1 MKFKCHQKYLS
12 HKEGCK
18 KAGVTEAANR
28 PSEAPSSITNASSP
42 SKESL
47 STLES
52 APNTNLLNLV
62 SNKELFVTTERAP
75 NVSLLPDLSLS
86 RESLP
91 TAKSAPYTDVL
102 EDLPSSKESLTY
114 TRSAPNIELL
124 PDLSGSQEFLSI
136 LDTPYNDQDNMGSV
150 METSNPPIE
159 APNTDTISSKG
170 IHFERECNV
179 VLDDVLEIK
188 AKKKGGEIVQGYQ
201 CYPCR
206 MVFISYRG
214 LEVHR
219 RGHPECFNYAFQC
232 DVCTR
237 SFKNDKGL
245 RQHQDRY
252 NCGPASLTIDPLS
265 SQGVS
270 SDCHQSVDCNDRLLA
285 GSDSHY
291 IAYSQHDFETEREE
305 SGRKGKY

>member
-18 KAGVTEAANR
+18 KAGIIEADNRPTEAQ
-28 PSEAPSSITNASSP
+28 SSITNASSP

-102 EDLPSSKESLTY
+102 EDLPSSKESLTC

-124 PDLSGSQEFLSI
+124 PDLSESQEFLSTF
-136 LDTPYNDQDNMGSV
+136 DTPFNDQDNMASV
-150 METSNPPIE
+150 VETSNPPIE

-188 AKKKGGEIVQGYQ
+188 AKKKGAKSCRVTSVTHVAWFL
-201 CYPCR
+201 YPIEVSRCIDVDIQNVSTTHFNVMFVPGLLR
-206 MVFISYRG
+206 MIRVS
-214 LEVHR
+214 VNTR
-219 RGHPECFNYAFQC
+219 RGIIA
-232 DVCTR
+232 D
-237 SFKNDKGL
+237 
-245 RQHQDRY
+245 QH
-252 NCGPASLTIDPLS
+252 
-265 SQGVS
+265 
-270 SDCHQSVDCNDRLLA
+270 H
-285 GSDSHY
+285 
-291 IAYSQHDFETEREE
+291 
-305 SGRKGKY
+305 